1 MTPAIHLGPAENNQ
15 SYSALTFEF
24 LYCSTAEKLYKR
36 MKTIKIREVL
46 PSYPLH
52 PSSWPAPLIF
62 AVPPSICHLQGG
74 GATRTW
80 THLVLLLPSH
90 LSPNWGTNWVSRPPG
105 NSELRLNVRQG
116 NQGHSQGM
124 CSENHLA
131 LPHGVQASLQ
141 GTWQLLNYNF
151 S

>member
-15 SYSALTFEF
+15 SYSALTFE
-24 LYCSTAEKLYKR
+24 CSTAEKLYKR
-36 MKTIKIREVL
+36 IKTIKIRTPPKIPTHIHQADQLFSFLQLLQVFVTSKVEV
-46 PSYPLH
+46 PH
-52 PSSWPAPLIF
+52 
-62 AVPPSICHLQGG
+62 
-74 GATRTW
+74 TW

-90 LSPNWGTNWVSRPPG
+90 LSPNWETNWVSRPPG

-116 NQGHSQGM
+116 NQGHSQRM

-131 LPHGVQASLQ
+131 QPHGVQASLQ